1 MTLKEA
7 INTCDGLRV
16 NDYAEAEK
24 IAWLSNLD
32 GMIKKEIIDCHE
44 GSQQVTF
51 SGYTAET
58 PDNTELLV
66 PEPYSD
72 LYIKYLFAQIDFN
85 NAEFTRYNN
94 SMVMFN
100 YAYQQY
106 ADAYNRNHMPLQRNS
121 FRV

>member
-44 GSQQVTF
+44 GSEQVTF

-58 PDNTELLV
+58 PDNTELLAV
-66 PEPYSD
+66 PD
-72 LYIKYLFAQIDFN
+72 LRGHALRALRDFDN
-85 NAEFTRYNN
+85 
-94 SMVMFN
+94 
-100 YAYQQY
+100 
-106 ADAYNRNHMPLQRNS
+106 L
-121 FRV
+121 